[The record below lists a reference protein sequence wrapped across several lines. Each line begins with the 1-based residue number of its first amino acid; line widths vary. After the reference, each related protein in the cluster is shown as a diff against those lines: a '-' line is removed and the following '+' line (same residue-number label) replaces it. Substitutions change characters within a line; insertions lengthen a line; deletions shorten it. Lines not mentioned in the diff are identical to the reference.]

1 MKDIRHRLQRYF
13 IAGILVI
20 VPIAISVWVLL
31 GLLNWMD
38 GFLGRIPDTFLPV
51 HIPGLGIILLIL
63 LILSAGALTT
73 NLLGKRILHAWE
85 RILSRIPLIRAIYS
99 GTKQVLE
106 ALVKNKGDQF
116 RRVVLFE
123 YPRKGLWSIGFVT
136 GTLIDKGPANPVG
149 KRLVAVLY
157 PTTPNPTTGFFML
170 VPEEELIPLDVS
182 VEEAF
187 KMVISAGMITPERF
201 SSQSKLPL
209 P

>member
-1 MKDIRHRLQRYF
+1 MKSIRQKLRRDF

-38 GFLGRIPDTFLPV
+38 GFLGRIPDTFLPI
-51 HIPGLGIILLIL
+51 HIPGLGIILLVL
-63 LILSAGALTT
+63 LILATGALTT
-73 NLLGKRILHAWE
+73 NLLGKRILHGWE
-85 RILSRIPLIRAIYS
+85 RLLSRIPLIRAIYS

-106 ALVKNKGDQF
+106 TLVTSKGEQF

-136 GTLIDKGPANPVG
+136 GKLIDKGPAEHVG

-170 VPEEELIPLDVS
+170 VPEDELIPLDVN

-201 SSQSKLPL
+201 SSQSKLP
-209 P
+209 

>member
-1 MKDIRHRLQRYF
+1 MKDPRHRLRRYF
-13 IAGILVI
+13 IAGVLVI

-31 GLLNWMD
+31 GLLHWMD
-38 GFLGRIPDTFLPV
+38 GFLGSIPDRFLPI
-51 HIPGLGIILLIL
+51 HIPGLGIILLLL
-63 LILSAGALTT
+63 LILAIGALTT
-73 NLLGKRILHAWE
+73 NLLGKKVLGWWE
-85 RILSRIPLIRAIYS
+85 QLLSRIPLVRAIYG

-106 ALVKNKGDQF
+106 TLVTSKGKQF
-116 RRVVLFE
+116 RHVVLFE

-136 GTLIDKGPANPVG
+136 GKPIDEGFAKQVG
-149 KRLVAVLY
+149 KKLVAVLY

-170 VPEEELIPLDVS
+170 VPEEELISLDIS

-201 SSQSKLPL
+201 FSPVKPPL